1 MIDKPVQGAV
11 DKATDNSAFEF
22 AARAGFA
29 ISGVLHL
36 LVAYIIL
43 RIAFGS
49 GGSADQSGAL
59 ATLAGQTGGA
69 VMLWT
74 AAVGLLALA
83 LWRLAETVVGP
94 HPGEKSVSRRQDDSP
109 AVEATQGPGSGRP
122 LLRRSRFPPRGLRWA
137 AASRVANRTRG

>member
-11 DKATDNSAFEF
+11 DKATDNGAFEF

-29 ISGVLHL
+29 VSGVLHL

-83 LWRLAETVVGP
+83 LWRLAETVRRPPSGRT
-94 HPGEKSVSRRQDDSP
+94 VSRRP
-109 AVEATQGPGSGRP
+109 GRLAAVEAIQGPGSGHPLPRP
-122 LLRRSRFPPRGLRWA
+122 RVLRRAVCDG
-137 AASRVANRTRG
+137 